1 MRGSKPAEHRGG
13 RKKST
18 LNKLIAECWAQYQ
31 AGGKMPLD
39 YALRVTRAN
48 KGDDSRRDDMAKA
61 AMDGLDAASWLT
73 QAFPQ
78 AGELRDEGRSKSD
91 CSVGSAFR
99 GAKSGLAEALSPI
112 PQRIFCWHDQS
123 KTVPPH

>member
-61 AMDGLDAASWLT
+61 AMGGLDAALRRALVASGFSAPHKQARHLNSLIDLQAAYVPHCPSRIDVLTSW
-73 QAFPQ
+73 AH
-78 AGELRDEGRSKSD
+78 AAVVS
-91 CSVGSAFR
+91 
-99 GAKSGLAEALSPI
+99 
-112 PQRIFCWHDQS
+112 
-123 KTVPPH
+123 